1 MHPLVNIGVMAA
13 RAAGN
18 FIMRSFD
25 RADQLTVERKAR
37 NDFVTQID
45 RGAEAEI
52 IRHIRKAYPDH
63 AILAEESGFQDGAEA
78 GKRNVN
84 EVTWIID
91 PLDGTTNFLHRIPH
105 FAVSIGI
112 KVKDRLEHGVIYA
125 PCTQDL
131 YTASRGQGALL
142 NSRKLRVS
150 GCRDLQQALIGTG
163 VPLREEYLDHY
174 SLMLRN
180 VARETA
186 GIRRAGSA
194 ALDLAYVAA
203 GRLEGFWEYNLQPW
217 DMAAGVVLVQE
228 AGGVVRELE
237 GGDDPLVSG
246 HVLAGTVTLID
257 TLSELLP
264 RRRPAAV

>member
-1 MHPLVNIGVMAA
+1 MHPLVNIAVMAA

-63 AILAEESGFQDGAEA
+63 AILAEESGFLGREQQGQTK
-78 GKRNVN
+78 GN
-84 EVTWIID
+84 EITWIID

-112 KVKDRLEHGVIYA
+112 KVKDRVEHGVIYA

-131 YTASRGQGALL
+131 YSASRGQGAIL
-142 NSRKLRVS
+142 NNRKLRVS
-150 GCRDLQQALIGTG
+150 GCRDLNSALIGTG

-203 GRLEGFWEYNLQPW
+203 GRLEGFWEYNLKPW
-217 DMAAGVVLVQE
+217 DMAAGIVLVQE

-237 GGDDPLVSG
+237 GGDDPLTSG
-246 HVLAGTVTLID
+246 HVLAGTVPLIEQLAD
-257 TLSELLP
+257 LLP
-264 RRRPAAV
+264 RRRPAAA

>member
-1 MHPLVNIGVMAA
+1 MHPLVNIAVMAA

-18 FIMRSFD
+18 FIMRNFD
-25 RADQLTVERKAR
+25 RADALSVERKAR

-63 AILAEESGFQDGAEA
+63 AILAEESGALEGRRGAS
-78 GKRNVN
+78 

-112 KVKDRLEHGVIYA
+112 QVRDRLEHGVIYA

-131 YTASRGQGALL
+131 YTASRGAGAVL
-142 NSRKLRVS
+142 NSRRIRVS
-150 GCRDLQQALIGTG
+150 SCRDLGQALIGTG
-163 VPLREEYLDHY
+163 VPLREEYLAHY
-174 SLMLRN
+174 ATMLCN

-203 GRLEGFWEYNLQPW
+203 GRLEGFWEYNLKPW
-217 DMAAGVVLVQE
+217 DMAAGIVLVQE
-228 AGGVVRELE
+228 AGGAVRELE
-237 GGDDPLVSG
+237 GGADVLTSG
-246 HVLAGTVTLID
+246 HILAGTVPLID
-257 TLSELLP
+257 QLAALLP
-264 RRRPAAV
+264 PRRAAAA